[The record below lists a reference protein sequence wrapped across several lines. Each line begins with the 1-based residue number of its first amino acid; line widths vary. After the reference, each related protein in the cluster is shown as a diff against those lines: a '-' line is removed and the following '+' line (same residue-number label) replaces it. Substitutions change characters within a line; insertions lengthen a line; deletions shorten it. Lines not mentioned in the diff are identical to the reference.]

1 MLLLLRVILLILI
14 IRAVLMLV
22 RGIQEGARTGGPPA
36 AGRVQLMR
44 DPVCGVYIAP
54 DKAITATRG
63 AGTAYFCS
71 EQCRQAWERDPGARV
86 RRA

>member
-1 MLLLLRVILLILI
+1 MLLILRLILLILI

-22 RGIQEGARTGGPPA
+22 RGIQEGARTAGSPPA
-36 AGRVQLMR
+36 GVQLMR
-44 DPVCGVYIAP
+44 DPVCGVYVAP

-71 EQCRQAWERDPGARV
+71 EQCRQTWEREGAAKV